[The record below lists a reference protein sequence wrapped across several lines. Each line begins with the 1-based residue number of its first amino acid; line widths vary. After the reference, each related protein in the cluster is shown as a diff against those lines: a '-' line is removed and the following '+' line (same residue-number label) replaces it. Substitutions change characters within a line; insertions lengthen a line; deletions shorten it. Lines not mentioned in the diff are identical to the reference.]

1 MVHLSH
7 ILFRKELNGLKILIL
22 SCDTG
27 EGHNSAGKA
36 IKEAAEHKGHSV
48 TMIDMFLLSG
58 KGTSHA
64 VSGAYIGIVKHIPFF
79 FGLLYKVGMLISS
92 DKRKSPVYFANALL
106 CKKLSAYIESNG
118 FDAVVTP
125 HLYPAETLSCMKQK
139 NLLHIPA
146 VAVGTDYTCIPF
158 WEETNMDYYVIPHDD
173 LTDEFAKRGIP
184 ENKLLPLGIPVRQSF
199 CTRTSKAAARTR
211 LHLPSDVPI
220 FLVMSGS
227 MGFGK
232 LAVFAA
238 ELAIR
243 CHNNEHIVIICG
255 NNTKIKRILQNEFK
269 FNKRVHVIGYTNQ
282 VSLFMDACDVIYTKP
297 GGLTST
303 EALVKNIPIVH
314 TAPIPGCETA
324 NVAFFKKRHL
334 SVSSKRLSKQI
345 ELGKIMIENK
355 ELNAEMIRAQR
366 RERKPYAAIQIVGLL
381 EELTHTNTTD

>member
-1 MVHLSH
+1 
-7 ILFRKELNGLKILIL
+7 
-22 SCDTG
+22 
-27 EGHNSAGKA
+27 
-36 IKEAAEHKGHSV
+36 
-48 TMIDMFLLSG
+48 
-58 KGTSHA
+58 
-64 VSGAYIGIVKHIPFF
+64 
-79 FGLLYKVGMLISS
+79 
-92 DKRKSPVYFANALL
+92 
-106 CKKLSAYIESNG
+106 
-118 FDAVVTP
+118 
-125 HLYPAETLSCMKQK
+125 
-139 NLLHIPA
+139 
-146 VAVGTDYTCIPF
+146 
-158 WEETNMDYYVIPHDD
+158 MDYYVIPHDD

-184 ENKLLPLGIPVRQSF
+184 ENKLLPLGIPVRQAF
-199 CTRTSKAAARTR
+199 CTRTAKAAARTR

-303 EALVKNIPIVH
+303 EALVKIYRLYTLLQSPDARQQMLH
-314 TAPIPGCETA
+314 
-324 NVAFFKKRHL
+324 FQKRHL

-355 ELNAEMIRAQR
+355 ELNAEMICAQR

-381 EELTHTNTTD
+381 EELTHTDTID

>member
-125 HLYPAETLSCMKQK
+125 HLYPAETLSCMKRK

-184 ENKLLPLGIPVRQSF
+184 ENKLLPLGIPVRQAF
-199 CTRTSKAAARTR
+199 CTRTAKAAARTR

-243 CHNNEHIVIICG
+243 CHNHEHIVIICG

-314 TAPIPGCETA
+314 TAPIPGCEAA

>member
-7 ILFRKELNGLKILIL
+7 ISFRKELNGLKILIL

-139 NLLHIPA
+139 I
-146 VAVGTDYTCIPF
+146 CFI
-158 WEETNMDYYVIPHDD
+158 
-173 LTDEFAKRGIP
+173 
-184 ENKLLPLGIPVRQSF
+184 S
-199 CTRTSKAAARTR
+199 
-211 LHLPSDVPI
+211 LPSLWEPTTPVSH
-220 FLVMSGS
+220 SG
-227 MGFGK
+227 K
-232 LAVFAA
+232 RQ
-238 ELAIR
+238 IW
-243 CHNNEHIVIICG
+243 IIM
-255 NNTKIKRILQNEFK
+255 
-269 FNKRVHVIGYTNQ
+269 
-282 VSLFMDACDVIYTKP
+282 LF
-297 GGLTST
+297 
-303 EALVKNIPIVH
+303 H
-314 TAPIPGCETA
+314 T
-324 NVAFFKKRHL
+324 
-334 SVSSKRLSKQI
+334 
-345 ELGKIMIENK
+345 MI
-355 ELNAEMIRAQR
+355 
-366 RERKPYAAIQIVGLL
+366 
-381 EELTHTNTTD
+381 

>member
-125 HLYPAETLSCMKQK
+125 HLYPAETLSCMKRK

-184 ENKLLPLGIPVRQSF
+184 ENKLLPLGIPVRQAF
-199 CTRTSKAAARTR
+199 C
-211 LHLPSDVPI
+211 
-220 FLVMSGS
+220 
-227 MGFGK
+227 
-232 LAVFAA
+232 
-238 ELAIR
+238 AIR

-314 TAPIPGCETA
+314 TAPIPGCEAA

-381 EELTHTNTTD
+381 EELAHTDTTD

>member
-1 MVHLSH
+1 
-7 ILFRKELNGLKILIL
+7 
-22 SCDTG
+22 
-27 EGHNSAGKA
+27 
-36 IKEAAEHKGHSV
+36 
-48 TMIDMFLLSG
+48 
-58 KGTSHA
+58 
-64 VSGAYIGIVKHIPFF
+64 
-79 FGLLYKVGMLISS
+79 
-92 DKRKSPVYFANALL
+92 
-106 CKKLSAYIESNG
+106 
-118 FDAVVTP
+118 
-125 HLYPAETLSCMKQK
+125 
-139 NLLHIPA
+139 
-146 VAVGTDYTCIPF
+146 
-158 WEETNMDYYVIPHDD
+158 
-173 LTDEFAKRGIP
+173 
-184 ENKLLPLGIPVRQSF
+184 
-199 CTRTSKAAARTR
+199 
-211 LHLPSDVPI
+211 
-220 FLVMSGS
+220 

-255 NNTKIKRILQNEFK
+255 NNTKIQRILQNEFK

-314 TAPIPGCETA
+314 TAPIPGCEAA
-324 NVAFFKKRHL
+324 NVVFFKKRHL

-381 EELTHTNTTD
+381 EELTHTDTTD

>member
-106 CKKLSAYIESNG
+106 CKKLSAYIE
-118 FDAVVTP
+118 
-125 HLYPAETLSCMKQK
+125 
-139 NLLHIPA
+139 
-146 VAVGTDYTCIPF
+146 
-158 WEETNMDYYVIPHDD
+158 
-173 LTDEFAKRGIP
+173 
-184 ENKLLPLGIPVRQSF
+184 
-199 CTRTSKAAARTR
+199 AARTR

-314 TAPIPGCETA
+314 TAPIPGCEAA

-381 EELTHTNTTD
+381 EELTHTDTTD

>member
-1 MVHLSH
+1 
-7 ILFRKELNGLKILIL
+7 
-22 SCDTG
+22 
-27 EGHNSAGKA
+27 
-36 IKEAAEHKGHSV
+36 
-48 TMIDMFLLSG
+48 
-58 KGTSHA
+58 
-64 VSGAYIGIVKHIPFF
+64 
-79 FGLLYKVGMLISS
+79 
-92 DKRKSPVYFANALL
+92 
-106 CKKLSAYIESNG
+106 
-118 FDAVVTP
+118 
-125 HLYPAETLSCMKQK
+125 
-139 NLLHIPA
+139 
-146 VAVGTDYTCIPF
+146 
-158 WEETNMDYYVIPHDD
+158 
-173 LTDEFAKRGIP
+173 
-184 ENKLLPLGIPVRQSF
+184 
-199 CTRTSKAAARTR
+199 
-211 LHLPSDVPI
+211 
-220 FLVMSGS
+220 MSGS

-269 FNKRVHVIGYTNQ
+269 FNKCVHVIGYTNQ

-314 TAPIPGCETA
+314 TAPIPGCEAA

-381 EELTHTNTTD
+381 EELTHTDTTD